1 MLISHVTDESLGE
14 IFSNAM
20 FLRVLK
26 SDSKI
31 EWRKKNLADALIY
44 REAIKK
50 WRCLHL
56 VLI

>member
-14 IFSNAM
+14 FFSNAM

-44 REAIKK
+44 REAMKK